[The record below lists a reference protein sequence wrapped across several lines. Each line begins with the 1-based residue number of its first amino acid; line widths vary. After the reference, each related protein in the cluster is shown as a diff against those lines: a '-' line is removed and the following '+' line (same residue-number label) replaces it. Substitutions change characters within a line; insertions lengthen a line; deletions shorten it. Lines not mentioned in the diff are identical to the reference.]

1 MFFWNTAK
9 ASKLHRS
16 CYTLWCYRRQEF
28 EIPRMLILVP
38 ETQYERWTKDWRW
51 ENKIYLFWVV
61 YVAYWSLSARGMG
74 SQDTLCH
81 FSISDMKN
89 SLVFLYL
96 VNMGRLRKSE
106 IQSKGEWE
114 MKIEAC
120 GENEKIKTQTFLEL

>member
-1 MFFWNTAK
+1 
-9 ASKLHRS
+9 
-16 CYTLWCYRRQEF
+16 
-28 EIPRMLILVP
+28 
-38 ETQYERWTKDWRW
+38 
-51 ENKIYLFWVV
+51 
-61 YVAYWSLSARGMG
+61 MG